1 MRNTLPF
8 IISYILSGGLL
19 LAFFLNREKYESVR
33 KFRHLVGQLS
43 SLLLLVVAAAFIVVS
58 CYHVTELTAV
68 YEGWVTIF
76 LIGSTLFLFIGAV
89 IVELNNPPERYSI
102 RRRHIKY
109 ALQSMS
115 GGMALLFL
123 ADELLQS
130 YSGISAGETV
140 AFTNTYQP
148 LFITML
154 LIASSEFW
162 WKGGRYLV
170 WAYHNS
176 GALKEGGKD
185 MKELRK
191 SLRR

>member
-1 MRNTLPF
+1 MHNIFPS
-8 IISYILSGGLL
+8 IISYALSGGFLQT
-19 LAFFLNREKYESVR
+19 FFMCREKYESVR
-33 KFRHLVGQLS
+33 KFRYLVGQLA

-68 YEGWVTIF
+68 HEGWATIF
-76 LIGSTLFLFIGAV
+76 LIGATICLFIGA
-89 IVELNNPPERYSI
+89 IVAELNNPPERYSI

-123 ADELLQS
+123 TDALLQS
-130 YSGISAGETV
+130 YSGISVGETI
-140 AFTNTYQP
+140 AFANTYQP
-148 LFITML
+148 LFITTL

-162 WKGGRYLV
+162 WKGGRYLI
-170 WAYHNS
+170 WAYRNS

-185 MKELRK
+185 MKVLRK

>member
-19 LAFFLNREKYESVR
+19 LAFFLNREKYESAR
-33 KFRHLVGQLS
+33 KFRSLAGQLAA
-43 SLLLLVVAAAFIVVS
+43 LLLLVVAAFIVVS

-68 YEGWVTIF
+68 YEGWVTVF
-76 LIGSTLFLFIGAV
+76 LIGSTLCLFIGAV

-123 ADELLQS
+123 ADVLLQS
-130 YSGISAGETV
+130 YSGISAGEAIT
-140 AFTNTYQP
+140 FTNTYQP

-162 WKGGRYLV
+162 WKGGRYLA
-170 WAYHNS
+170 WAYRNS

-185 MKELRK
+185 MRELRK

>member
-19 LAFFLNREKYESVR
+19 LAFFLNREKYESAR
-33 KFRHLVGQLS
+33 RFRSLAGQLAA
-43 SLLLLVVAAAFIVVS
+43 LLLLVVAAAFMVVS

-68 YEGWVTIF
+68 YKGWVT
-76 LIGSTLFLFIGAV
+76 V
-89 IVELNNPPERYSI
+89 IVEVNNPPERYSI

-123 ADELLQS
+123 ADVLLQS
-130 YSGISAGETV
+130 YSGISAGEAIT
-140 AFTNTYQP
+140 FTNTYQP

-170 WAYHNS
+170 WAYRNS